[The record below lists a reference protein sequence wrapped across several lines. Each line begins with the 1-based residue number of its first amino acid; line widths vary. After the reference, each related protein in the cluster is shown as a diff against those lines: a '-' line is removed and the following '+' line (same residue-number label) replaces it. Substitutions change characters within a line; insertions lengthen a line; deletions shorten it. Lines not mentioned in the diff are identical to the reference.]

1 MSYFNEE
8 QEADMKHI
16 ASLPDD
22 KVCWCGWGEKGNCP
36 TPSPCDPNFSLADRK
51 KAICPEC
58 GDSPWK
64 PGLPTHHRV
73 GCSQREAIKD

>member
-8 QEADMKHI
+8 QEADIKHI

-36 TPSPCDPNFSLADRK
+36 TPNPCDPTYSLADRK
-51 KAICPEC
+51 KATCLEC
-58 GDSPWK
+58 LSYPYK
-64 PGLPTHHRV
+64 PNGIMYHRRS
-73 GCSQREAIKD
+73 CSKHGVTES